1 MKNVICGKDYRINW
15 ISKYFG
21 VPVKELLKAVA
32 DGKLISTGGIGEFK
46 FVTGESLLVY
56 FEMRKEALN
65 KTEVEPVIPQKFDFF
80 ENYKTNRRKVINNI
94 VRRCERRG

>member
-21 VPVKELLKAVA
+21 VPVKELLVAVA
-32 DGKLISTGGIGEFK
+32 DAKLISTSGIGEFK
-46 FVTGESLLVY
+46 FVTGESLLQY
-56 FEMRKEALN
+56 FQLRNEASK
-65 KTEVEPVIPQKFDFF
+65 KTEVEQAIPKKFDFF
-80 ENYKTNRRKVINNI
+80 ENYKTNKRKVINNI